1 MNSRGIVPRNALIIS
16 NKTGYIFQQVLTLY
30 QPVAQLQTDIF
41 QLPWQYSAKQEALQ
55 VATTLKEIRAAALAL
70 DQVIVV
76 SSLEIPNIGDT
87 LLAEIL
93 AKGRQ
98 NRHISLPL
106 LSKGQLLI
114 MLQYRCQ
121 IISILE
127 LTRLIRRQ
135 LCLGIRWK
143 E

>member
-1 MNSRGIVPRNALIIS
+1 MLEEIQA
-16 NKTGYIFQQVLTLY
+16 
-30 QPVAQLQTDIF
+30 
-41 QLPWQYSAKQEALQ
+41 
-55 VATTLKEIRAAALAL
+55 ATLAL

-76 SSLEIPNIGDT
+76 SSLEIPNIGDA

-114 MLQYRCQ
+114 ILWYRC
-121 IISILE
+121 
-127 LTRLIRRQ
+127 
-135 LCLGIRWK
+135 
-143 E
+143 

>member
-1 MNSRGIVPRNALIIS
+1 ML
-16 NKTGYIFQQVLTLY
+16 
-30 QPVAQLQTDIF
+30 
-41 QLPWQYSAKQEALQ
+41 E
-55 VATTLKEIRAAALAL
+55 EIRDTALAL

-98 NRHISLPL
+98 NRRVSLPL

-114 MLQYRCQ
+114 MLWYRC
-121 IISILE
+121 
-127 LTRLIRRQ
+127 
-135 LCLGIRWK
+135 
-143 E
+143 